1 MSRWWRDR
9 TTYTGVV
16 VAKNYYDITLALA
29 GICQSGRL
37 VQKLAH
43 EGQCDTDAFEIMIN
57 SVLNMNPTSTLDV
70 FGNNAGNLRVGLDAM
85 LGMFNGSHSG
95 VSADLTRYMLS
106 LVALE
111 RRLNKNPSAVNQ
123 LANRIE
129 QLERQQAYF
138 EPMSEGMLNAL
149 AGIYV
154 DVISPLGPRIQV
166 TGSPDVLRNSLIQA
180 KVRSVLLA
188 GIRSAVLWQQV
199 GGSRLQI
206 MFSRQRLIRQA
217 KEILANC

>member
-1 MSRWWRDR
+1 M
-9 TTYTGVV
+9 
-16 VAKNYYDITLALA
+16 AKNYYDITLALA
-29 GICQSGRL
+29 GACQAGRL

-70 FGNNAGNLRVGLDAM
+70 FGNNAGNLRIGLEAM

-106 LVALE
+106 LMALE
-111 RRLNKNPSAVNQ
+111 RRLNKHPSAANE
-123 LANRIE
+123 LANRIG

-154 DVISPLGPRIQV
+154 DIISPLGPRIQV
-166 TGSPDVLRNSLIQA
+166 TGSPEILRNTLIQA

>member
-1 MSRWWRDR
+1 M
-9 TTYTGVV
+9 
-16 VAKNYYDITLALA
+16 AKNYYDITLALA

-57 SVLNMNPTSTLDV
+57 SILNMNPTSTLDV
-70 FGNNAGNLRVGLDAM
+70 FGNNACNLRIGLDAM

-106 LVALE
+106 LMVLE
-111 RRLNKNPSAVNQ
+111 RRLNKNQSGINQ
-123 LANRIE
+123 LTNRIE
-129 QLERQQAYF
+129 QLERQQAHF

-166 TGSPDVLRNSLIQA
+166 TGSPDVLRNTLIQA

-188 GIRSAVLWQQV
+188 GIRSAVLWRQV
-199 GGSRLQI
+199 GGGRLQI

-217 KEILANC
+217 KEIIANC

>member
-1 MSRWWRDR
+1 M
-9 TTYTGVV
+9 
-16 VAKNYYDITLALA
+16 AKNYYDITLALA
-29 GICQSGRL
+29 GIFQSGRL
-37 VQKLAH
+37 VQKLAN
-43 EGQCDTDAFEIMIN
+43 EGHCDTDAFEIMIN
-57 SVLNMNPTSTLDV
+57 SILNMNPASTLDV
-70 FGNNAGNLRVGLDAM
+70 FGNNACNLRIGLDAM

-95 VSADLTRYMLS
+95 VSADLTRYTLS

-111 RRLNKNPSAVNQ
+111 RRLNKNQSATNE
-123 LANRIE
+123 LSNRIG

-138 EPMSEGMLNAL
+138 EPMSEGILNAL

-166 TGSPDVLRNSLIQA
+166 TGSPDILRNTLIQA
-180 KVRSVLLA
+180 KVRATLLA

-217 KEILANC
+217 KDILASC